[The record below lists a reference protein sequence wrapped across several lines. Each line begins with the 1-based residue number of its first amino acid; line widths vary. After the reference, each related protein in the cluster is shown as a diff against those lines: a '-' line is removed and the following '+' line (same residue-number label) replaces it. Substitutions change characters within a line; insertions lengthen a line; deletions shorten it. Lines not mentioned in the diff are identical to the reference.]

1 MQTIGIWG
9 LREEARESW
18 DHFVSDKVVSRRVVR
33 GRCRTHTKLYLNRNL
48 WFEIH
53 ITRKCDVYG
62 ESHFLSM
69 TSSKAGQSVEVIARN
84 RGRKLVKRVQFYSLL
99 ATRSS
104 YSQIGK
110 LRTFILNTVQL

>member
-1 MQTIGIWG
+1 
-9 LREEARESW
+9 
-18 DHFVSDKVVSRRVVR
+18 
-33 GRCRTHTKLYLNRNL
+33 
-48 WFEIH
+48 
-53 ITRKCDVYG
+53 
-62 ESHFLSM
+62 M